1 MVTVNFLSA
10 LSNNFYKSF
19 VNFFYLCVV
28 VIDGVFNDYCFV
40 VVFDGVF
47 NGSCWTDFVLIF
59 DLSSDFNWVLKTVF
73 VEVVCF

>member
-19 VNFFYLCVV
+19 VNFVYLCV
-28 VIDGVFNDYCFV
+28 VIDGVFNDY
-40 VVFDGVF
+40 
-47 NGSCWTDFVLIF
+47 CWTDFVLIF
-59 DLSSDFNWVLKTVF
+59 DLSSDFNWVLNTVF